1 MKHPLHGKR
10 MSEVNLKEV
19 HALTPQDFVSYT
31 NWCVYVRLNYLIAEG
46 FVEIVL
52 DEDEVPSY
60 KCLQPDGTHIFLS
73 ETEAEDSLLE
83 TLLQGIGRYI

>member
-1 MKHPLHGKR
+1 
-10 MSEVNLKEV
+10 MSEVTVKEL
-19 HALTPQDFVSYT
+19 HTLSTADFVSYT

-52 DEDEVPSY
+52 DEDDVPTY
-60 KCLQPDGTHIFLS
+60 KCLQPDGTHIILS

>member
-1 MKHPLHGKR
+1 
-10 MSEVNLKEV
+10 MSEVSLKEV
-19 HALTPQDFVSYT
+19 HALLPPDFVSYT

-52 DEDEVPSY
+52 NEDDVPSY
-60 KCLQPDGTHIFLS
+60 KCLQPDGTHIILS

>member
-10 MSEVNLKEV
+10 MSEVSIKEV
-19 HALTPQDFVSYT
+19 HALLPPDFVSYT
-31 NWCVYVRLNYLIAEG
+31 NWCVHVRLNYLLAEG
-46 FVEIVL
+46 FVELIFD
-52 DEDEVPSY
+52 DEGVPAY
-60 KCLQPDGTHIFLS
+60 KCLQPDGTHIILS